1 MLPAIMAVMILIVV
15 SFLAGVLLRRFKA
28 LPENAHTVLNGFI
41 IYVSLPA
48 LVIKS
53 LRIMPMTSTYFGA
66 ALMPW
71 IMFLVAAAL
80 FLLLERLKIFN
91 RNTTIALMVTAGLAN
106 TSFVGIPVIEAL
118 YGKQYIP
125 VAVIIDQMG
134 TFLLVSVLVVPLMDF
149 LRIGEFNLRHAIRNL
164 LLFPPFIALI
174 LAFIFQWLRPI
185 EIVFTVAERLADT
198 LAPVALVSVG
208 LQWHPSHVSKFAK
221 ELSIGLTYKLL
232 LAPLVIFAL
241 YTAVKYHPELKKIVI
256 LEAAMGPMITGGI
269 IAMQKNINPPLVA
282 AMLSV
287 GIPLSLVTSLA
298 VKLFFR

>member
-1 MLPAIMAVMILIVV
+1 MTVLILIIV
-15 SFLAGVLLRRFKA
+15 SFLTGVVLRRFKK
-28 LPENAHTVLNGFI
+28 LPDNAHTVLNNFI

-53 LRIMPMTSTYFGA
+53 LRVIPMNTTYFGA

-71 IMFLVAAAL
+71 VMFAMAAGL
-80 FLLLERLKIFN
+80 FIALERFKVFN
-91 RNTTIALMVTAGLAN
+91 RNTTLALMLTAGLAN

-134 TFLLVSVLVVPLMDF
+134 TFLLVAVVVIPLIDF
-149 LRIGEFNLRHAIRNL
+149 LRVGEFSFKTAVKDL
-164 LLFPPFIALI
+164 LLFPPFVALI
-174 LAFIFQWLRPI
+174 LAFIFQYLRPV
-185 EIVFTVAERLADT
+185 EIVFSVAERIAET
-198 LAPVALVSVG
+198 LAPLALVSVG
-208 LQWHPSHVSKFAK
+208 FQWQSGQVAKFAK
-221 ELSIGLTYKLL
+221 ELTIGLTFKLV
-232 LAPLVIFAL
+232 LAPLLIFAI
-241 YTAVKYHPELKKIVI
+241 YTAFAYHHDLKKIVI

-269 IAMQKNINPPLVA
+269 IAMQKNINPPLVT

-287 GIPLSLVTSLA
+287 GIPLSLLTSLT

>member
-1 MLPAIMAVMILIVV
+1 MTVLILIIV
-15 SFLAGVLLRRFKA
+15 SFLTGVVLRRFKK
-28 LPENAHTVLNGFI
+28 LPDNAHTVLNNFI

-53 LRIMPMTSTYFGA
+53 LRVIPMNTTYFGA

-71 IMFLVAAAL
+71 VMFAMAAGL
-80 FLLLERLKIFN
+80 FIALERFKVFN
-91 RNTTIALMVTAGLAN
+91 RNTTLALMLTAGLAN

-134 TFLLVSVLVVPLMDF
+134 TFLLVAVVVIPLIDF
-149 LRIGEFNLRHAIRNL
+149 LRVGEFSFKTAVKDL
-164 LLFPPFIALI
+164 LLFPPFVALI
-174 LAFIFQWLRPI
+174 LAFIFQYLRPV
-185 EIVFTVAERLADT
+185 EIVFAVAERIAET
-198 LAPVALVSVG
+198 LAPLALVSVG
-208 LQWHPSHVSKFAK
+208 FQWEKGQIAKFAK
-221 ELSIGLTYKLL
+221 ELTIGLTFKLV
-232 LAPLVIFAL
+232 LAPLLIFAI
-241 YTAVKYHPELKKIVI
+241 YTAFAYHHDLKKIVI

-269 IAMQKNINPPLVA
+269 IAMQKNINPPLVT

-287 GIPLSLVTSLA
+287 GIPLSLLTSLT

>member
-1 MLPAIMAVMILIVV
+1 MPVLVLIGV
-15 SFLAGVLLRRFKA
+15 SFLTGIVLRRFKK
-28 LPENAHTVLNGFI
+28 LPENAHLVLNNFI

-53 LRIMPMTSTYFGA
+53 LRIIPMTPAYFSA

-71 IMFLVAAAL
+71 IMFGLAAL
-80 FLLLERLKIFN
+80 IFLALERLKVFN
-91 RNTTIALMVTAGLAN
+91 RNTTLALILTAGLAN

-134 TFLLVSVLVVPLMDF
+134 TFLLLAVVVIPLVDF
-149 LRIGEFNLRHAIRNL
+149 LRIGEFNLKTAVKDL

-174 LAFIFQWLRPI
+174 LAFIFQRLRPI
-185 EIVFTVAERLADT
+185 ELVFTVAERLSDT
-198 LAPVALVSVG
+198 LAPLALISVG
-208 LQWHPSHVSKFAK
+208 FQWEAKQLKKFVK
-221 ELSIGLTYKLL
+221 ELSYGLGFKLV
-232 LAPLVIFAL
+232 LAPVAIYLI
-241 YTAVKYHPELKKIVI
+241 YTAFAYNLDLKKIVV

-269 IAMQKNINPPLVA
+269 IAMQRNLNPPLVA

-287 GIPLSLVTSLA
+287 GIPLSLLTSLS